1 MLGPTEGKE
10 TSLKQGKDQNDDGQD
25 DGSGAAIPII
35 LIIQCNIVEIDQW
48 RARQNLVAT
57 GHDVE
62 ELIEGLESRNHV
74 QQEHRDR
81 RVAQQWE
88 GNVAE
93 GLPAT
98 FRAINQRGF
107 EEFARNFL
115 QSGDKDDHINAEL
128 EPEANRN

>member
-10 TSLKQGKDQNDDGQD
+10 TSLKQGKDQNDEGQD

-62 ELIEGLESRNHV
+62 ELIESLEGRNHV
-74 QQEHRDR
+74 QQEHPDR
-81 RVAQQWE
+81 RVAQQGE
-88 GNVAE
+88 GNVTE
-93 GLPAT
+93 RLSDPV
-98 FRAINQRGF
+98 RA
-107 EEFARNFL
+107 
-115 QSGDKDDHINAEL
+115 
-128 EPEANRN
+128 